1 MFSRR
6 EWIQMLAAAPLAAQ
20 SKPGA
25 LIVLIGAPG
34 SGKTTISSMI
44 VKEYGYTAIQA
55 SEVAERNKATLEK
68 HRRPGITSM
77 DLTEDPAMNA
87 LIKAELV
94 KADLGKGVV
103 LDGYPATKFQADFL
117 TQLRKE
123 GLIPL
128 VTVIQL
134 DTPDEVIR
142 QRLAKSAKP
151 EEIEQRIKDFRRE
164 LENASL
170 YYPEARLVRIDSN
183 RPAKA
188 TFADV
193 KKALDVSK

>member
-34 SGKTTISSMI
+34 SGKSTISAMI
-44 VKEYGYTAIQA
+44 VKQYGYTAIQA
-55 SEVAERNKATLEK
+55 ADVAERNKAELEK
-68 HRRPGITSM
+68 RRRPGIASM
-77 DLTEDPAMNA
+77 ELTEDPAMNS
-87 LIKAELV
+87 LMKAELV
-94 KADLGKGVV
+94 KADLRKGVV

-117 TQLRKE
+117 AQLRKE
-123 GLIPL
+123 GLIPP
-128 VTVIQL
+128 VIVLQL
-134 DTPDEVIR
+134 DTPDAVIR

-170 YYPEARLVRIDSN
+170 YYPEARVVRIDSN
-183 RPAKA
+183 RAAEA

-193 KKALDVSK
+193 KKALDAGK